1 MRKSCKYC
9 GRIHPSGYEC
19 PKRPQRRKQ
28 GKRQAEQ
35 FRSTYAWQKKRGEIK
50 QRDHYLCVYNLA
62 HGRLVYEGLEVHHI
76 IPIEERPDLA
86 LEDNNLIT
94 LSQAAHE
101 LAERGEITRG
111 ELAELVRYPPGE
123 GTPSY

>member
-1 MRKSCKYC
+1 M
-9 GRIHPSGYEC
+9 
-19 PKRPQRRKQ
+19 
-28 GKRQAEQ
+28 
-35 FRSTYAWQKKRGEIK
+35 
-50 QRDHYLCVYNLA
+50 YNLA

-76 IPIEERPDLA
+76 IPIEECPDLA